1 MSLLLAD
8 KRFTSASIETE
19 MSMLTDFGVVDGLWG
34 CVFWGFFYIGVCACQ
49 SVRVVVSE

>member
-34 CVFWGFFYIGVCACQ
+34 FFVLFFILVC
-49 SVRVVVSE
+49 VRVSQCA

>member
-19 MSMLTDFGVVDGLWG
+19 MSMLTDFGVVDGLWVFFCFFLYW
-34 CVFWGFFYIGVCACQ
+34 CVCV
-49 SVRVVVSE
+49 SVSARSGE

>member
-19 MSMLTDFGVVDGLWG
+19 MSMLADFWVVDGLWL
-34 CVFWGFFYIGVCACQ
+34 VFYIFYIGVCACQ